1 MVANLNPGIER
12 SEPFHSQNAPYAPKL
27 SNLPFAGRLYI
38 DPTACQKKERKSY
51 LANQRVWLCSRKGR
65 DSLTVFTDGSKTDKA
80 AGWAVTGIHAGRIVF
95 QHKVPL
101 AKKASNHDAE
111 MMALAHASKLVR
123 KTMLGKPHIREF
135 RVFSDSTAS
144 LTSIFDPSHHPCQ
157 QASLLFRRNMHTL
170 FSSRGDVI
178 GRLIWTPGHGG
189 LDHMTLTDK
198 NAKAAAN
205 SSSGQYLLPLFV
217 SRSATLSE
225 VEALAI
231 KEWHAHL
238 DALEDAHKGI
248 FRGNSGFRPFTDN
261 LEASTFMTRK
271 PAKWFSAIKRSTMSQ
286 LTQMCTNHAPTG
298 EYFKRCVWKY
308 QDKPTSFFHCP
319 CKYTHNIPPTLQTR
333 EHIIR
338 ACPLFEDA
346 RERLQRVF
354 PGLRKPR
361 VSLGKMVRK
370 KTIEHTLEYLKAG
383 PFSRKHAPH
392 EPP

>member
-1 MVANLNPGIER
+1 
-12 SEPFHSQNAPYAPKL
+12 
-27 SNLPFAGRLYI
+27 
-38 DPTACQKKERKSY
+38 
-51 LANQRVWLCSRKGR
+51 
-65 DSLTVFTDGSKTDKA
+65 
-80 AGWAVTGIHAGRIVF
+80 
-95 QHKVPL
+95 
-101 AKKASNHDAE
+101 
-111 MMALAHASKLVR
+111 
-123 KTMLGKPHIREF
+123 
-135 RVFSDSTAS
+135 
-144 LTSIFDPSHHPCQ
+144 
-157 QASLLFRRNMHTL
+157 
-170 FSSRGDVI
+170 
-178 GRLIWTPGHGG
+178 
-189 LDHMTLTDK
+189 MTLTDK

-205 SSSGQYLLPLFV
+205 SSSGRYLLPLFV
-217 SRSATLSE
+217 SRSAALSE

-238 DALEDAHKGI
+238 DTLEDVHKGI
-248 FRGNSGFRPFTDN
+248 FRGDSGFQPFANN
-261 LEASTFMTRK
+261 LRVSTFMTRK

-319 CKYTHNIPPTLQTR
+319 CKYTHDIPPTLQTHK
-333 EHIIR
+333 HIIC